1 MKIQP
6 ILLIVAMVLLSSC
19 GRRAE
24 LVPAPG
30 HAMPVKP
37 QLARATPTFDELLTP
52 PTQARPTRIDELVT
66 RSKPRP
72 ADPFD
77 LPPPTGGAAPS
88 GPAGSDPGAVTD
100 NTTTAS
106 SGD

>member
-66 RSKPRP
+66 RSKPRA

-77 LPPPTGGAAPS
+77 LPPPTGGAAPP
-88 GPAGSDPGAVTD
+88 GPAGSDPSTVPA
-100 NTTTAS
+100 NSTTVPP
-106 SGD
+106 GE

>member
-1 MKIQP
+1 MKVQP
-6 ILLIVAMVLLSSC
+6 ILLIAAALLVGSC
-19 GRRAE
+19 GRQAV

-30 HAMPVKP
+30 HAMPIKP
-37 QLARATPTFDELLTP
+37 LMARATPTFEELLTP

-66 RSKPRP
+66 RSKPRA

-88 GPAGSDPGAVTD
+88 GPAGQVPAAVTD
-100 NTTTAS
+100 NTTTATP
-106 SGD
+106 GE

>member
-1 MKIQP
+1 MTRVRF
-6 ILLIVAMVLLSSC
+6 LLIAGTLTLGSC
-19 GRRAE
+19 GHQVA
-24 LVPAPG
+24 LKPAPG
-30 HAMPVKP
+30 HNMPVKP
-37 QLARATPTFDELLTP
+37 EMARATPTFEELLTP

-88 GPAGSDPGAVTD
+88 GPAGSDPATVTS
-100 NTTTAS
+100 TTTQPP
-106 SGD
+106 GN

>member
-6 ILLIVAMVLLSSC
+6 ILLIAATVLVGSC

-37 QLARATPTFDELLTP
+37 LLARETPTFDELLTP
-52 PTQARPTRIDELVT
+52 PTQARPTRIDELGT

-88 GPAGSDPGAVTD
+88 GPAASDPGAVTD
-100 NTTTAS
+100 NTTSVTP
-106 SGD
+106 GG